1 MRETIRSW
9 DLKRRTTATIES
21 LAKMYNP
28 IIRGWVN
35 YYGNYSKTVLYQVF
49 KYLDVVLS
57 RWAKRKYK
65 RIRGRQRRAIHWV
78 KRIIYRQPGL
88 FAHWRFIYA
97 WARR

>member
-1 MRETIRSW
+1 MGKAKPFSIAKKEVW
-9 DLKRRTTATIES
+9 QAYKR
-21 LAKMYNP
+21 
-28 IIRGWVN
+28 V
-35 YYGNYSKTVLYQVF
+35 KTVLYQVF

-65 RIRGRQRRAIHWV
+65 RIKGRQRRAIHWV
-78 KRIIYRQPGL
+78 KRIIFRQPGL